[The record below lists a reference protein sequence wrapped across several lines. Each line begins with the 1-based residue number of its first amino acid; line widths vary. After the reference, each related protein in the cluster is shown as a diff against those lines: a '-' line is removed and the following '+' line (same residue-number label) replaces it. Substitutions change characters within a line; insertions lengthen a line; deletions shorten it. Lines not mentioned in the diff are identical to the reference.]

1 MGHISDISRDQ
12 IGVKSPNRI
21 GPPAQAS
28 TGPGQNSDLR
38 PFSCQFTPEFSSELG
53 TYAPI
58 LPPDPARTSGV
69 IHGGPA
75 LPRGRPGP
83 PSSIIQNSSFGSPS
97 ADHFQPSGSSRPSC
111 HGLRSA
117 PGSSPE
123 ACLEF
128 SGATN
133 VTHLSCL
140 SQRSFSIQTLLSRF
154 RYRFPSCH
162 LVTLMVRAS
171 GRGCVARGQWDPFS
185 QAPHHDQGTPC
196 FIRIS
201 LIRHLAYPPPRF
213 VHCSLCPR
221 HPGSFPFFS
230 TYIYTS
236 RVQR

>member
-1 MGHISDISRDQ
+1 MQRPGLNTAR
-12 IGVKSPNRI
+12 
-21 GPPAQAS
+21 AS

-58 LPPDPARTSGV
+58 LPPDPARTSGM
-69 IHGGPA
+69 IYRGPA

-97 ADHFQPSGSSRPSC
+97 ADHFQPSGSSQPSC

-140 SQRSFSIQTLLSRF
+140 SRRSFSIQTLLSRF

-162 LVTLMVRAS
+162 LVTLRRKKS
-171 GRGCVARGQWDPFS
+171 CISHKLPKLDTTFTRLLHCF
-185 QAPHHDQGTPC
+185 HDGYMTKYQ
-196 FIRIS
+196 
-201 LIRHLAYPPPRF
+201 
-213 VHCSLCPR
+213 
-221 HPGSFPFFS
+221 FFDWA
-230 TYIYTS
+230 
-236 RVQR
+236 